1 MGTALSYSASTAA
14 AGVRVGLSHRHIDI
28 MMLKLVVLRQRLP
41 RQPHD
46 TLSGKSYWRN
56 QKFFDTQNFGERSDL
71 TCLEKHS
78 NSGFSGMYH
87 CVGPSVGLRFV
98 GFLSI
103 LGSCDRV
110 HIHSGMCDWSQR
122 LQYTATWV
130 LPIRAW
136 RQVMT
141 AGSRGTHFGMHV
153 DSCIQVHRLQQRST
167 FANIRLSGNIRTNLL
182 LFHS

>member
-1 MGTALSYSASTAA
+1 MGTALGYSASTAA
-14 AGVRVGLSHRHIDI
+14 TGVRVGLSHHHTDI
-28 MMLKLVVLRQRLP
+28 TMLKLVVLRQRLP

-71 TCLEKHS
+71 TCLEKRS
-78 NSGFSGMYH
+78 NSGFSGMCH

-110 HIHSGMCDWSQR
+110 HICTFRNVRLVATSPIHGYLGPPNSGLAASDDR
-122 LQYTATWV
+122 RVTWN
-130 LPIRAW
+130 
-136 RQVMT
+136 
-141 AGSRGTHFGMHV
+141 SF
-153 DSCIQVHRLQQRST
+153 
-167 FANIRLSGNIRTNLL
+167 
-182 LFHS
+182 